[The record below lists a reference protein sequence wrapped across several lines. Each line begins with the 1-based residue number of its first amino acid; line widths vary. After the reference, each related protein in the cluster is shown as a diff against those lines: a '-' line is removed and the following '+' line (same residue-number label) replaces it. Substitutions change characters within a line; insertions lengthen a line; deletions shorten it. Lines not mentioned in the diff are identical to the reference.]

1 MCVPLGGLGQRPV
14 LMHAA
19 PMLFPF
25 GCCAVLVCVCVGLH
39 AQMDRLVKTKTA
51 EREAALRDDYEGRV
65 KALKER

>member
-1 MCVPLGGLGQRPV
+1 MRLRCCFPLG
-14 LMHAA
+14 
-19 PMLFPF
+19 
-25 GCCAVLVCVCVGLH
+25 AVRCLCVCVCVGLH